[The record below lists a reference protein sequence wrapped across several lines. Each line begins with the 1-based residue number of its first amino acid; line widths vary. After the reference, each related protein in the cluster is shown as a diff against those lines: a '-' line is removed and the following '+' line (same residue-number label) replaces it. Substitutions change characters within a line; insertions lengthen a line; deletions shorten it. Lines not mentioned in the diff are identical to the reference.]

1 MGRGES
7 VMETAP
13 GISLESLLSNAK
25 PKAAQGL
32 LPQSTIE
39 LVERTSPGL
48 LSTHEVNRI
57 ATVILDPA
65 ETLLNT
71 TTRLKIIR
79 LLPLAKARELCETLN
94 LESGRSPY
102 ETIEAKIGDIG
113 IEQLFDFFG
122 IVDDPRAPKFSAP
135 SSQGVPATYG
145 LFPHQRVAAAKVAAA
160 LTKPPRKVVLHMP
173 TGAGKTR
180 TAMHLAARHLRE
192 CGPTVVVWL
201 AQNRELL
208 DQAAEEFDKAWSPL
222 GDRDVQIMRFWGN
235 KRAPLADLKDGML
248 VAGLAKMVALDA
260 RDANTILTLA
270 DRASLTIIDEAHQA
284 IAPTYARVLSALSS
298 KRPNNALLGLTATPG
313 RSWSEIDEDKR
324 LSDFFEGQKVVLEV
338 EGYDDPVTFLMD
350 ENYLARPTFRQLA
363 APTET
368 RLDKA
373 DLRSLEKD
381 PDLTNDILDKI
392 GLDAARNEAILSA
405 ILDALTRHDRIIVF
419 TPSVENARLLQ
430 AMLTIKNVDALFVA
444 GETESGERERRIKRY
459 KSNGSNKV
467 VMLNYGVLTT
477 GFDAPRTS
485 CAIIAR
491 PTKSLVLYSQMVGR
505 ATRGLRAG
513 GNKEAEIITVTDPDL
528 PGFGSVAEAFQNWE
542 DVWHEPEGS

>member
-1 MGRGES
+1 VTS
-7 VMETAP
+7 SAP
-13 GISLESLLSNAK
+13 GISLKALLLSAKSNAVQELF
-25 PKAAQGL
+25 P
-32 LPQSTIE
+32 SSVIE
-39 LVERTSPGL
+39 LIERMSPEL
-48 LSTHEVNRI
+48 LGTQEVNRI
-57 ATVILDPA
+57 AAVILDPA
-65 ETLLNT
+65 EALLDT
-71 TTRLKIIR
+71 ATRLRIIR
-79 LLPLAKARELCETLN
+79 LLPLAKARELCTTLGFMI
-94 LESGRSPY
+94 ERSPY
-102 ETIEAKIGDIG
+102 ETIKAKIGEIG
-113 IEQLFDFFG
+113 INQLFDFFG
-122 IVDDPRAPKFSAP
+122 IVDDPRAPKFVAP
-135 SSQGVPATYG
+135 SSQSVTAAYG
-145 LFPHQRVAAAKVAAA
+145 LFPHQRVAASKVAAA

-192 CGPTVVVWL
+192 HGPTVVIWL

-208 DQAAEEFDKAWSPL
+208 DQAAEEFEKAWAPL
-222 GDRDVQIMRFWGN
+222 GDRDVQLMRFWGS
-235 KRAPLADLKDGML
+235 KRAPVADLNDGLL

-270 DRASLTIIDEAHQA
+270 DRASLIVIDEAHQA
-284 IAPTYARVLSALSS
+284 IAPTYARVLRALSS
-298 KRPNNALLGLTATPG
+298 KRPDNALLGLTATPG

-324 LSDFFEGQKVVLEV
+324 LSDFFEGQKVVLEI

-350 ENYLARPTFRQLA
+350 QEYLARPNFRQLK

-368 RLDKA
+368 CLDKA
-373 DLRSLEKD
+373 DIRSLEND
-381 PDLTNDILDKI
+381 PDLTDDLLEKI

-405 ILDALTRHDRIIVF
+405 IFDALTRHDRIIVF

-430 AMLTIKNVDALFVA
+430 AMLTIKNIEALFVA
-444 GETESGERERRIKRY
+444 GETEDGERERRIKRY
-459 KSNGSNKV
+459 KSSGPGKI

-528 PGFGSVAEAFQNWE
+528 PGFGSVTEAFQNWE
-542 DVWHEPEGS
+542 DVWHEPDYG

>member
-1 MGRGES
+1 MTAS
-7 VMETAP
+7 AP
-13 GISLESLLSNAK
+13 GISFKALLSGAK
-25 PKAAQGL
+25 SKAVQELFPSA
-32 LPQSTIE
+32 TID
-39 LVERTSPGL
+39 LVERMSPGL
-48 LSTHEVNRI
+48 LGTQEVNRI
-57 ATVILDPA
+57 AAVILNPA
-65 ETLLNT
+65 ETLVDT
-71 TTRLKIIR
+71 VARLKIIR
-79 LLPLAKARELCETLN
+79 LLPLAKARELC
-94 LESGRSPY
+94 GRLGLTCGKNPY
-102 ETIEAKIGDIG
+102 DTIEAEIGSIRV
-113 IEQLFDFFG
+113 ELLFDFFG
-122 IVDDPRAPKFSAP
+122 IVDDPRAPKFAAP
-135 SSQGVPATYG
+135 TSQNLQATYG
-145 LFPHQRVAAAKVAAA
+145 LFPHQRVAVAKVAAA
-160 LTKPPRKVVLHMP
+160 LKKPARKVVLHMP

-192 CGPTVVVWL
+192 YGPTVVVWL

-208 DQAAEEFDKAWSPL
+208 DQAAEEFEKAWSPL

-235 KRAPLADLKDGML
+235 KRAPLSDLKDGLL

-260 RDANTILTLA
+260 RDANTILSLA

-298 KRPNNALLGLTATPG
+298 KRPSNALLGLTATPG

-350 ENYLARPTFRQLA
+350 ENYLARPIFRQLE

-373 DLRSLEKD
+373 DIRSLEND
-381 PDLTNDILDKI
+381 PDLTDEILDKL
-392 GLDAARNEAILSA
+392 GLDAARNEAILVA

-444 GETESGERERRIKRY
+444 GETEIGERERRIKRY
-459 KSNGSNKV
+459 KSSGSNKI

-528 PGFGSVAEAFQNWE
+528 PGFGSVTEAFQNWE
-542 DVWHEPEGS
+542 DIWHEQEDS

>member
-1 MGRGES
+1 MTGS
-7 VMETAP
+7 AP
-13 GISLESLLSNAK
+13 GISLKALLSGAK
-25 PKAAQGL
+25 PKAVQELFPA
-32 LPQSTIE
+32 STIE
-39 LVERTSPGL
+39 LVERMSPGL
-48 LSTHEVNRI
+48 LGTQEVNRI
-57 ATVILDPA
+57 AAVILDPA
-65 ETLLNT
+65 EALLDT
-71 TTRLKIIR
+71 TTRVKIIR
-79 LLPLAKARELCETLN
+79 LLPLAKARELCTTLG
-94 LESGRSPY
+94 LASGRSPY
-102 ETIEAKIGDIG
+102 ETIEAEISRIG
-113 IEQLFDFFG
+113 IEPLFDFFG
-122 IVDDPRAPKFSAP
+122 IVDDPRAPRFTAP
-135 SSQGVPATYG
+135 TSQNVQATYG
-145 LFPHQRVAAAKVAAA
+145 LFPHQRVAATKVADA
-160 LTKPPRKVVLHMP
+160 LKKPPRKVVLHMP

-192 CGPTVVVWL
+192 YGPTVVVWL

-208 DQAAEEFDKAWSPL
+208 DQAAEEFEKAWSPL
-222 GDRDVQIMRFWGN
+222 GDRDVQLMRFWGN
-235 KRAPLADLKDGML
+235 KRAPLADLNDGLL
-248 VAGLAKMVALDA
+248 VAGLAKMVAVDA
-260 RDANTILTLA
+260 RDANAILALA

-284 IAPTYARVLSALSS
+284 IAPTYARVLRALSS
-298 KRPNNALLGLTATPG
+298 KRPDNALLGLTATPG
-313 RSWSEIDEDKR
+313 RSWSEIDEDRR

-350 ENYLARPTFRQLA
+350 QKYLARPAFRQLE

-373 DLRSLEKD
+373 DIRSMEND
-381 PDLTNDILDKI
+381 PDLTDDILEKI

-459 KSNGSNKV
+459 KSSGSNKI

-528 PGFGSVAEAFQNWE
+528 PGFGSVTEAFQNWE
-542 DVWHEPEGS
+542 DVWHEPDDG

>member
-1 MGRGES
+1 MIDS
-7 VMETAP
+7 AP
-13 GISLESLLSNAK
+13 GISFKALLSGAK
-25 PKAAQGL
+25 SKAVQELFPAA
-32 LPQSTIE
+32 TID
-39 LVERTSPGL
+39 LFERMSPGL
-48 LSTHEVNRI
+48 LGTQEVNRI
-57 ATVILDPA
+57 AAVILDPA
-65 ETLLNT
+65 EALLDT
-71 TTRLKIIR
+71 IMRLKVIR
-79 LLPLAKARELCETLN
+79 LLPLTKARELCGTLDLTCGKN
-94 LESGRSPY
+94 PY
-102 ETIEAKIGDIG
+102 VTIEAG
-113 IEQLFDFFG
+113 IDSIRIELLFDFFG
-122 IVDDPRAPKFSAP
+122 IVDDPRAPKFAAP
-135 SSQGVPATYG
+135 TSQNLQATYG
-145 LFPHQRVAAAKVAAA
+145 LFPHQRVAAAKVATA
-160 LTKPPRKVVLHMP
+160 LKKPARKVVLHMP

-192 CGPTVVVWL
+192 YGPTVVVWL

-208 DQAAEEFDKAWSPL
+208 DQAAEEFEKAWSPL
-222 GDRDVQIMRFWGN
+222 GDRDVQIMRFWGD
-235 KRAPLADLKDGML
+235 KRAPLADLKDGLL

-260 RDANTILTLA
+260 RDANTILALA

-298 KRPNNALLGLTATPG
+298 KRPSNALLGLTATPG
-313 RSWSEIDEDKR
+313 RSWSEIDEDRR

-350 ENYLARPTFRQLA
+350 ENYLARPIFRHLE

-373 DLRSLEKD
+373 DIRSLEND
-381 PDLTNDILDKI
+381 PDLTDEILDKL
-392 GLDAARNEAILSA
+392 GLDAARNEAILVA

-444 GETESGERERRIKRY
+444 SETEIGERERRIKRY
-459 KSNGSNKV
+459 KSSGPNKI

-528 PGFGSVAEAFQNWE
+528 PGFGSVTEAFQNWE
-542 DVWHEPEGS
+542 DVWHEPEDS